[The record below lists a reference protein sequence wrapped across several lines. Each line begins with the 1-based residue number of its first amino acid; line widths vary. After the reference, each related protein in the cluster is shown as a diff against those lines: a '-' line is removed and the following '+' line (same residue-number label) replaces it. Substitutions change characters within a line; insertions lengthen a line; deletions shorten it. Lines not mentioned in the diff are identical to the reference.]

1 MLKMRYERVIFVA
14 WSFTTFARMIHVSEF
29 KDLAHL
35 TIHKVGNSSNEEM
48 LLCSKAPLQLEDETI
63 SQLLI
68 TYFIQPFTKTAEF
81 FRFYHEADLQ
91 LNEIFQYCRR
101 IFEDQSEFQEQSVNI
116 AKHLYKHSTHP
127 KIKGGEL
134 YIAYFSKCQ
143 VDGEEVPAIGIF
155 KSENRDTYLKVFLE
169 DENYQVNYEDGINI
183 NKLDKGCLVFNV
195 EEENGYKVSV
205 VDSIS
210 KQTEAVY
217 WKDAFLQVMRR
228 EDSYHQTETAVNMCK
243 QFIHN
248 KLPTEYEMDR
258 VDQVDLLNKSAAYF
272 KEKEHFQVDDF
283 ANEVL
288 GHPDAIASF
297 REYRNEYQQAYQ
309 QEIPDEFEI
318 SAPAVKKQQKV
329 FKSVLKLDSNFHIYI
344 HGNREMIEKGYDE
357 ATNLHYYKLLFEN
370 EA

>member
-1 MLKMRYERVIFVA
+1 
-14 WSFTTFARMIHVSEF
+14 MIHVSEF

-35 TIHKVGNSSNEEM
+35 TIHKVGNSSNEES

-68 TYFIQPFTKTAEF
+68 TYFIQPFTNAAEY
-81 FRFYHEADLQ
+81 FRFSHDADLQ

-101 IFEDQSEFQEQSVNI
+101 IFTDQNEFQEQSVNI

-134 YIAYFSKCQ
+134 YIAYFRKCQ
-143 VDGEEVPAIGIF
+143 VDGEEVEAIGIF
-155 KSENRDTYLKVFLE
+155 KSENRDTYLKVFLA
-169 DENYQVNYEDGINI
+169 DDNYQVNYEDGINI
-183 NKLDKGCLVFNV
+183 NKLDKGCLVFNT
-195 EEENGYKVSV
+195 EEENGFKVSI

-217 WKDAFLQVMRR
+217 WKDAFLQVQRR

-248 KLPTEYEMDR
+248 KLPVEYEMDR

-272 KEKEHFQVDDF
+272 KEKEQFQLDDF
-283 ANEVL
+283 AKEVL
-288 GHPDAIASF
+288 GHPDAIAF
-297 REYRNEYQQAYQ
+297 FKEYRNEYQHEHQ
-309 QEIPDEFEI
+309 QNIPDEFEI
-318 SAPAVKKQQKV
+318 SAQAVKKQQKV
-329 FKSVLKLDSNFHIYI
+329 FKSILKLDRNFHVYI
-344 HGNREMIEKGYDE
+344 HGNREMIERGFDE
-357 ATNLHYYKLLFEN
+357 ATNMHYYKLLFEN
-370 EA
+370 ES

>member
-1 MLKMRYERVIFVA
+1 
-14 WSFTTFARMIHVSEF
+14 MIHVSEF
-29 KDLAHL
+29 KDLSQL
-35 TIHKVGNSSNEEM
+35 TIHKVGNSANEEP

-63 SQLLI
+63 AQLLI
-68 TYFIQPFTKTAEF
+68 TYFIQPFTNVAEF

-101 IFEDQSEFQEQSVNI
+101 IFTDQNEFQEQSVNI

-127 KIKGGEL
+127 KVKGGEL

-143 VDGEEVPAIGIF
+143 VDGEEVAAIGIF
-155 KSENRDTYLKVFLE
+155 KSENRDTYLKVFLS

-183 NKLDKGCLVFNV
+183 NKLDKGCLIFNT
-195 EEENGYKVSV
+195 EEDNGYKVSI

-217 WKDAFLQVMRR
+217 WKDAFLQVQRR

-272 KEKEHFQVDDF
+272 KEKEQFQLEDF
-283 ANEVL
+283 AQEVL

-297 REYRNEYQQAYQ
+297 KEYRNEYQQTYQ

-329 FKSVLKLDSNFHIYI
+329 FKSILKLDRNFHIYI
-344 HGNREMIEKGYDE
+344 HGNREMIERGFDE
-357 ATNLHYYKLLFEN
+357 ATNLNYYKLMFEN
-370 EA
+370 ET

>member
-1 MLKMRYERVIFVA
+1 
-14 WSFTTFARMIHVSEF
+14 MIHVSEF
-29 KDLAHL
+29 KDLAQL
-35 TIHKVGNSSNEEM
+35 TIHKVGNSSNEEP
-48 LLCSKAPLQLEDETI
+48 LLCSKAPLQLGDETI

-68 TYFIQPFTKTAEF
+68 TYFIQPFTNAAEY
-81 FRFYHEADLQ
+81 FRFCHDADLQ

-101 IFEDQSEFQEQSVNI
+101 IFSDKGEFQEQSVNI

-143 VDGEEVPAIGIF
+143 ADGEDVEAIGIF
-155 KSENRDTYLKVFLE
+155 KSENRDTYLKVFL
-169 DENYQVNYEDGINI
+169 DDDNYQVNYEDGINI
-183 NKLDKGCLVFNV
+183 NKLDKGCLVFNT
-195 EEENGYKVSV
+195 EEEEGYKVSI

-217 WKDAFLQVMRR
+217 WKDAFLQVQRR

-248 KLPTEYEMDR
+248 KLPTEYEMNR

-272 KEKEHFQVDDF
+272 KEKEQFQLDDF
-283 ANEVL
+283 AKEVL
-288 GHPDAIASF
+288 GNPDAIASF
-297 REYRNEYQQAYQ
+297 KEYRNEYQQEFQ
-309 QEIPDEFEI
+309 QEIPDEFDI

-329 FKSVLKLDSNFHIYI
+329 FKSILKLDRNFHVYI
-344 HGNREMIEKGYDE
+344 HGNREMIERGYDE
-357 ATNLHYYKLLFEN
+357 ATNMHYYKLLFEN
-370 EA
+370 ET

>member
-1 MLKMRYERVIFVA
+1 
-14 WSFTTFARMIHVSEF
+14 MIHVSEF

-35 TIHKVGNSSNEEM
+35 TIHKVGNSSNEES

-68 TYFIQPFTKTAEF
+68 TYFIQPFTNAAEY
-81 FRFYHEADLQ
+81 FRFSHDADLQ

-101 IFEDQSEFQEQSVNI
+101 IFTDHNEFQEQSVNI

-134 YIAYFSKCQ
+134 YIAYFRKCQ
-143 VDGEEVPAIGIF
+143 VDGEEVEAIGIF
-155 KSENRDTYLKVFLE
+155 KSENRDTYLKVFLA
-169 DENYQVNYEDGINI
+169 DDNYQVNYEDGINI
-183 NKLDKGCLVFNV
+183 NKLDKGCLVFNT
-195 EEENGYKVSV
+195 EEENGFKVSI

-217 WKDAFLQVMRR
+217 WKDAFLQVQRR

-248 KLPTEYEMDR
+248 KLPVEYEMDR

-272 KEKEHFQVDDF
+272 KEKEQFHLDDF
-283 ANEVL
+283 AKEVL

-297 REYRNEYQQAYQ
+297 KEYRNEYQHEHQ
-309 QEIPDEFEI
+309 QNIPDEFEI
-318 SAPAVKKQQKV
+318 SAPAVKKQQKA
-329 FKSVLKLDSNFHIYI
+329 FKSILKLDRNFHVYI
-344 HGNREMIEKGYDE
+344 HGNREMIERGFDE
-357 ATNLHYYKLLFEN
+357 ATNMHYYKLLFEN
-370 EA
+370 ES

>member
-1 MLKMRYERVIFVA
+1 
-14 WSFTTFARMIHVSEF
+14 MIHVSEF
-29 KDLAHL
+29 KDLAQL
-35 TIHKVGNSSNEEM
+35 TIHKVGNSSNEEP

-68 TYFIQPFTKTAEF
+68 TYFIQPFTNAAEY
-81 FRFYHEADLQ
+81 FRFSHEADLQ

-101 IFEDQSEFQEQSVNI
+101 IFTDQNEFQEQSVNI

-127 KIKGGEL
+127 KIKAGEL

-143 VDGEEVPAIGIF
+143 VDGEDVEAIGIF
-155 KSENRDTYLKVFLE
+155 KSENRDTYLKVFLS
-169 DENYQVNYEDGINI
+169 DDNYQVNYEDGINI
-183 NKLDKGCLVFNV
+183 NKLDKGCLVFNT
-195 EEENGYKVSV
+195 EEEQGFKVSI

-217 WKDAFLQVMRR
+217 WKDAFLQVQRR

-272 KEKEHFQVDDF
+272 KEKEQFQLDDF

-297 REYRNEYQQAYQ
+297 KEYRNEYQQEYQ
-309 QEIPDEFEI
+309 QDIPDEFEI

-329 FKSVLKLDSNFHIYI
+329 FKSILKLDRNFHIYI
-344 HGNREMIEKGYDE
+344 HGNREMIERGYDE
-357 ATNLHYYKLLFEN
+357 ATNLNYYKLMFEN
-370 EA
+370 ET

>member
-1 MLKMRYERVIFVA
+1 
-14 WSFTTFARMIHVSEF
+14 MIHVSEF

-68 TYFIQPFTKTAEF
+68 TYFIQPFTKSAEY
-81 FRFYHEADLQ
+81 FRFFHEADLQ
-91 LNEIFQYCRR
+91 LNEVFQYCRR
-101 IFEDQSEFQEQSVNI
+101 IFGNQNEFQEQSVNI

-134 YIAYFSKCQ
+134 YIAYFSKCL

-169 DENYQVNYEDGINI
+169 DDNYQVNYEDGINI
-183 NKLDKGCLVFNV
+183 NKLDKGCLVFNI
-195 EEENGYKVSV
+195 EEEDGYKVSI
-205 VDSIS
+205 VDSTG

-217 WKDAFLQVMRR
+217 WKDAFLQVTRR
-228 EDSYHQTETAVNMCK
+228 EDSYHQTELAVNMCK
-243 QFIHN
+243 QFIDT

-272 KEKEHFQVDDF
+272 KEKEHFQLDDF

-297 REYRNEYQQAYQ
+297 KEYRNEYQQTFQ
-309 QEIPDEFEI
+309 QDIPDEFEI

-329 FKSVLKLDSNFHIYI
+329 FKSILKLDRNFHIYI
-344 HGNREMIEKGYDE
+344 HGNRELIERGFDE
-357 ATNLHYYKLLFEN
+357 ATNMHYYKLLFEN

>member
-1 MLKMRYERVIFVA
+1 
-14 WSFTTFARMIHVSEF
+14 MIHVSEF

-81 FRFYHEADLQ
+81 FRFFHEADLQ

-134 YIAYFSKCQ
+134 YIGYFSKCQ

-195 EEENGYKVSV
+195 EEEDGYKVSV
-205 VDSIS
+205 VDSVS

-344 HGNREMIEKGYDE
+344 HGNREMIEKGFDE

>member
-1 MLKMRYERVIFVA
+1 
-14 WSFTTFARMIHVSEF
+14 MIHVSEF
-29 KDLAHL
+29 KDLSQL
-35 TIHKVGNSSNEEM
+35 TIHKVGNSANEEP

-63 SQLLI
+63 AQLLI
-68 TYFIQPFTKTAEF
+68 TYFIQPFTNAAEF

-101 IFEDQSEFQEQSVNI
+101 IFTDQNEFQEQSVNI

-127 KIKGGEL
+127 KVKGGEL

-143 VDGEEVPAIGIF
+143 VDGEEVAAIGIF
-155 KSENRDTYLKVFLE
+155 KSENRDTYLKVFLS

-183 NKLDKGCLVFNV
+183 NKLDKGCLIFNT
-195 EEENGYKVSV
+195 EEDNGYKVSI

-217 WKDAFLQVMRR
+217 WKDAFLQVQRR

-272 KEKEHFQVDDF
+272 KEKEQFQLEDF
-283 ANEVL
+283 AQEVL

-297 REYRNEYQQAYQ
+297 KEYRNEYQQTYQ

-329 FKSVLKLDSNFHIYI
+329 FKSILKLDRNFHIYI
-344 HGNREMIEKGYDE
+344 HGNREMIERGFDE
-357 ATNLHYYKLLFEN
+357 ATNLNYYKLMFEN
-370 EA
+370 ET